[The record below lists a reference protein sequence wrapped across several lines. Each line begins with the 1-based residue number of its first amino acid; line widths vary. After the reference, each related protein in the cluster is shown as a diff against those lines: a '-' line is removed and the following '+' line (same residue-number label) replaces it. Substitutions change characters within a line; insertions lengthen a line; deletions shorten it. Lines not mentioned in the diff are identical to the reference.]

1 LSRQEQNLLVRS
13 IATSLSIVPLSARYG
28 IALAFALAA
37 AMSLFANTPGLLRRA
52 SPPACYCRCSQSHA
66 RAGCVKMC
74 ETRKRATRWGASTCA
89 KPRIKPPAENPGAGP
104 RFPRSDRA
112 ERASL

>member
-1 LSRQEQNLLVRS
+1 LCRQEQDLLVRG
-13 IATSLSIVPLSARYG
+13 IVTSLGTLPLRARCG

-37 AMSLFANTPGLLRRA
+37 AMNLFANTARPLRRA
-52 SPPACYCRCSQSHA
+52 SPPACYCGCSQSHA

-74 ETRKRATRWGASTCA
+74 EIRKRATRWGASTCV
-89 KPRIKPPAENPGAGP
+89 KPRFKPPAENPGAGP

>member
-1 LSRQEQNLLVRS
+1 VRG
-13 IATSLSIVPLSARYG
+13 IVTSLGILALWARCG
-28 IALAFALAA
+28 IALVFALAA

-52 SPPACYCRCSQSHA
+52 SPPACYCKCSQSHA

-74 ETRKRATRWGASTCA
+74 EARKRATRWGASTCA

-104 RFPRSDRA
+104 RFSRSDRA

>member
-1 LSRQEQNLLVRS
+1 LCRQEQDLLVRG
-13 IATSLSIVPLSARYG
+13 IAPSFGILPLSARCG
-28 IALAFALAA
+28 IALAFALVA
-37 AMSLFANTPGLLRRA
+37 AMNLFANTPGLLRRA
-52 SPPACYCRCSQSHA
+52 SPPACYCGCSQSHA

-74 ETRKRATRWGASTCA
+74 QTRKRATRWGVSTCA
-89 KPRIKPPAENPGAGP
+89 KPRIKPPGENPGAGP

>member
-1 LSRQEQNLLVRS
+1 
-13 IATSLSIVPLSARYG
+13 
-28 IALAFALAA
+28 LAA
-37 AMSLFANTPGLLRRA
+37 AMNPFANTPDLRRFL
-52 SPPACYCRCSQSHA
+52 SSSLLPPMQPVA
-66 RAGCVKMC
+66 RAPGCVKMC
-74 ETRKRATRWGASTCA
+74 KRGSVTRWGASTCA